1 MNCVAYLVNFGANVW
16 LLDNDYHLAMD
27 IAALE
32 DREDIVK
39 FLDEAQSAQMR
50 KSPKITQ
57 ELKEKAMRL
66 AEKNAK
72 HYEEVQDRASRRLA
86 KERRR
91 NELLEAQRNG
101 DFKAPSDGSVFKKL
115 TLKLKGTKKLKAVNG
130 GNTPQFSD
138 LVQGNRRKSAKQNIT
153 GARNSNEIDNLNDF
167 KVSEMDDSGKRTLKS
182 VRGTLQRKDGQVLY
196 VRDDFDVDP
205 TARPPLTNVFP
216 GTSMNS
222 KNWNNSKSDSN
233 PVDSGNDSFDDSG
246 NIDDE
251 HTPSLFNRP
260 QFGDIAFMSRF
271 NPIESF
277 KSDPKPAF
285 DDIDSVLHN
294 GELAE
299 DEDESLV
306 GQRLSG
312 LSIGSGSSS
321 TGDRSQELPWKED
334 DVETLDDDE
343 QETEYTKIMMFLES
357 CGLTRYTHLFTNS
370 EVDMDAL
377 MELTQDDFTEIGLPI
392 GPRRKLVNAIERRKQ
407 VLNQKSVITDT
418 HL

>member
-1 MNCVAYLVNFGANVW
+1 MNCVAFLVNFGANIW

-32 DREDIVK
+32 NREDIIK

-66 AEKNAK
+66 SEKNAK
-72 HYEEVQDRASRRLA
+72 HYEEIQDRASRRLA

-91 NELLEAQRNG
+91 NEILEAQSNG

-138 LVQGNRRKSAKQNIT
+138 LVQGNRRRSAKQNTT
-153 GARNSNEIDNLNDF
+153 GTRNSNELEGPNDF

-196 VRDDFDVDP
+196 VRDDFEGDP
-205 TARPPLTNVFP
+205 TARKPLTNVFP
-216 GTSMNS
+216 GTSMNGQNS
-222 KNWNNSKSDSN
+222 TYSKSDN
-233 PVDSGNDSFDDSG
+233 LVDSGNASFDDTA
-246 NIDDE
+246 NDDE
-251 HTPSLFNRP
+251 HAPSLFNRP

-277 KSDPKPAF
+277 KSDPKPSF

-299 DEDESLV
+299 DETESLV

-312 LSIGSGSSS
+312 LSIGTGSSS
-321 TGDRSQELPWKED
+321 TGDRSQDLPWKED

-377 MELTQDDFTEIGLPI
+377 MELTQEDFIEIGLPI
-392 GPRRKLVNAIERRKQ
+392 GPRRKLVNAIEKRKQ
-407 VLNQKSVITDT
+407 VFNQKSAITDT

>member
-1 MNCVAYLVNFGANVW
+1 MNCVAFLVNFGANIW

-32 DREDIVK
+32 NREDIVK
-39 FLDEAQSAQMR
+39 LLDDAQSAQLR

-57 ELKEKAMRL
+57 ELKEKAMKL
-66 AEKNAK
+66 ADRNAK
-72 HYEEVQDRASRRLA
+72 HYEEVQERASRRLA

-91 NELLEAQRNG
+91 NELLEAQSNG

-115 TLKLKGTKKLKAVNG
+115 TLKLKGTKKIKAANA

-138 LVQGNRRKSAKQNIT
+138 LVQGNRRSSSKQNT
-153 GARNSNEIDNLNDF
+153 NGARNSHELDLNDF
-167 KVSEMDDSGKRTLKS
+167 KVSEMDDAGKRTLKS
-182 VRGTLQRKDGQVLY
+182 VRGTIQRKDGQVLY
-196 VRDDFDVDP
+196 VRDDFEGDP
-205 TARPPLTNVFP
+205 TARKPLAGVFP
-216 GTSMNS
+216 GTSMNG
-222 KNWNNSKSDSN
+222 KNKYSKSDN
-233 PVDSGNDSFDDSG
+233 LVDSGNASFDDA

-251 HTPSLFNRP
+251 NAPSLFNRP

-277 KSDPKPAF
+277 KSDPKPSF

-299 DEDESLV
+299 DEPESLI

-312 LSIGSGSSS
+312 LSIGTGSSN

-343 QETEYTKIMMFLES
+343 QETEYTRIMMFLES

-370 EVDMDAL
+370 EVDMEAL
-377 MELTQDDFTEIGLPI
+377 MELTQEDFVEIGLPV

-407 VLNQKSVITDT
+407 VLSQKAAITDT